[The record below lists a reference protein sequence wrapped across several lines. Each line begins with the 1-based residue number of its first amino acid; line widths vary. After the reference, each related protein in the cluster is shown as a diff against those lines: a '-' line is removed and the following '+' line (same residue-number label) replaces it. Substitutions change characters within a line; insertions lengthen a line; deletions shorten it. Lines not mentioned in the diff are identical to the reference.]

1 VPLVGMRQIYVD
13 NIKIDD
19 RNIGFRMNSYG
30 PSQRNVAGIFRTVM
44 KQTDAFTQNFV
55 QYITTTFD
63 KRLGFIKFKVDSDRV
78 WQF

>member
-1 VPLVGMRQIYVD
+1 MRQIYVD

-19 RNIGFRMNSYG
+19 RNTGFIINSYG

-55 QYITTTFD
+55 H
-63 KRLGFIKFKVDSDRV
+63 
-78 WQF
+78 